1 MSRNEWLQQQNTF
14 SEVEGKR
21 AVFEAENFSQTF
33 FGPRKRPHPLQTDR
47 CGANRG
53 CALDDA
59 SDEKVRRVGEAA
71 RGSRWS
77 QLLSRRSP
85 TLPDVELS
93 SMLQSYLDESGTCQ
107 QQHQHQHQNGSYQ
120 LRKFD
125 EAPSCQENFS
135 ELRNKNKINSNDIA
149 NKRSQELCDS
159 EREEESKI
167 RMNFLPF
174 NSQHSPENVNFSNAT
189 FPNYCSVPQTHL
201 PLQQQQQ
208 QPVESC
214 YQDLSNRSLLLL
226 PNVSPSSMDSGYGGP
241 GSVGSLHSSS
251 STSES
256 PMHSGSSF
264 PSSPWTGQNQEYL
277 SQTSPYMYSYETNLT
292 TSTTAASATSSKPS
306 NLYESSNALQ
316 KIERN
321 QIHSFSQPSHYCPDN
336 NIPGSLTTV
345 NYFIPS
351 SQTDHANEDFVHL
364 EEDTQ
369 FGFGGCSQEEI
380 SNLVDQV
387 LSSIDAFP
395 TTTDVQ
401 VECDNRQTSGTL
413 CQDCGNFVEIDT
425 SLNDLT
431 HLFCQH
437 CGASIDFDRQS
448 VEENSTQAAN
458 DQVDESSNTI
468 SW

>member
-1 MSRNEWLQQQNTF
+1 MSRHEWLQQQNAY
-14 SEVEGKR
+14 SEVGEKSP
-21 AVFEAENFSQTF
+21 AYEAEHFPSTF
-33 FGPRKRPHPLQTDR
+33 VGPRKRPHPPPTDR

-53 CALDDA
+53 CASHDEEEDA

-71 RGSRWS
+71 RGSRCWS

-93 SMLQSYLDESGTCQ
+93 SMLQSYLDESATCQ
-107 QQHQHQHQNGSYQ
+107 QQQQHNQNGSYQ
-120 LRKFD
+120 LRKFG
-125 EAPSCQENFS
+125 EASCQENFSS
-135 ELRNKNKINSNDIA
+135 ELRNKNKINSTVIG
-149 NKRSQELCDS
+149 NKRSQDLCDS
-159 EREEESKI
+159 EREEEVKL
-167 RMNFLPF
+167 RMNYLPF
-174 NSQHSPENVNFSNAT
+174 NSQHSPENVSFSNQT

-201 PLQQQQQ
+201 PLQQQPPQ
-208 QPVESC
+208 VESC
-214 YQDLSNRSLLLL
+214 YPELTNRSLLLL

-264 PSSPWTGQNQEYL
+264 PSSPWTGQNQDYL
-277 SQTSPYMYSYETNLT
+277 SQNSPYMYSYETT
-292 TSTTAASATSSKPS
+292 TTAASNKPS
-306 NLYESSNALQ
+306 HIYESSNALQ

-321 QIHSFSQPSHYCPDN
+321 QIHSFSSQPSHYCSDN
-336 NIPGSLTTV
+336 NIADSLTAV

-351 SQTDHANEDFVHL
+351 SQTGHPNSDFVHL

-413 CQDCGNFVEIDT
+413 CQDCGNFVEIET
-425 SLNDLT
+425 SPNDLT

-448 VEENSTQAAN
+448 VDENSSQAVN
-458 DQVDESSNTI
+458 VNDESSNTI
-468 SW
+468 MW